1 MALLIGQAMNGRDL
15 EQATSPWP
23 PERFAAMCDALA
35 WAVSGRQC
43 LSLPSFTAQVYA
55 KDGGIDAEWSVE
67 LPDDGHPVP
76 TPLLAPGW
84 NVFQYKKRD
93 LIAQD
98 RRRIISNLKSSLT
111 GAVSEIVNKDKAKR
125 HPDRYVLFVNVD
137 LKGSDKLA
145 LQESILKGDSDQS
158 KVHVNIVGAG
168 ELVAFLNNHPHLRA
182 AYFTPLLFKTWEEAH
197 RAHLNQKLIGTDVE
211 LIGREEEMSRL
222 KALVDDPRVRVIVLS
237 GPHDIGKSRLTLEA
251 TQHRPHDV
259 VQALDPRSM
268 DLSDYRNLCA
278 THGEVICI
286 VEDPESDA
294 IEPLVNEALSLPNF
308 KLIMTL
314 PTPTN
319 APAPAYGRDERVQV
333 FHLQPLPD
341 AEARKLLEA
350 TRQPLD
356 FDMVDWITRHAG
368 GVPGVLLAAAS
379 VGNTLRHDL
388 TSFVD
393 TVGHE
398 FERRIQSELGVD
410 ALKCARL
417 FSVLTH
423 IGISGAVETEIR
435 HICDLF
441 GEGWTPHT
449 ALVSLR
455 ALERAGLAR
464 RGGSFAEI
472 TLSML
477 ANYLVAQLLQG
488 RRHEMLVL
496 FGRLDESG
504 RVRFIKRLSEVRS
517 EEAEQFWEE
526 VFAPDGLLR
535 DFQTALD
542 NVNLLRLVAGAVP
555 NRTLRLLASG
565 LQNSTKEERLEIR
578 GDQRRALVRTLEQLI
593 FRANTSLGAM
603 RLVWLL
609 AEAENENYGNN
620 ATGILTECF
629 HPLHPQMPLSLQER
643 IEFLRECTVRS
654 ISQEGRLIAIAA
666 IRAALDGTMGVQY
679 HHSTGPE
686 LLGSRPVF
694 TYNDFWDYCRD
705 LVDLLISLSK
715 EADDVAAE
723 ALGALPRLTA
733 ELGLQAR
740 PHEAIERFRMLV
752 DWARSGKPGLDVSS
766 LVDALCWMR
775 DVLAERLEKSAFP
788 SDRRD
793 AFQMHLTALDQLKVS
808 VETAS
813 FATRLKRWAGREAY
827 GEDEEDLT
835 SGAHPQ
841 FERELIKLADEA
853 VKNPSLLTPDLVE
866 WLLSPSS
873 LRGRA
878 FFYFLGNVDAGL
890 IFHKRLEALGRQPEA
905 AEAFSAYWVGWGKR
919 DQEAAESRLDQLSS
933 AYAVTGKAIVLAS
946 VWLGASQAAV
956 ARVKAQIQAGC
967 VDPEDIAR
975 TLVVRQFMQGLTE
988 DQFEQLLKG
997 VAGTTFSH
1005 GAAAV
1010 DMLGMWLH
1018 FTRPL
1023 QNSLADY
1030 AWQCL
1035 EHDPLLRS
1043 SHDAWACDR
1052 LAAVLAQD
1060 DPERG
1065 FRLLERL
1072 EQRSEEDRHHWDPL
1086 EPFGSQRHQ
1095 FWQVLHTKDRGRLIG
1110 LLLDA
1115 ARTNTLRCDRITW
1128 KLRELLD
1135 QERDRDLLLAFARG
1149 DIEYARII
1157 AGCVTSA
1164 KPGFWSIVFAVV
1176 QTYPHDED
1184 LLSNLTAGIEQQ
1196 GAVIEGPMSQFYEA
1210 RKQEIKQLLHAPSTP
1225 PEVRAWL
1232 REVIGRLE
1240 REIPRQIIWEYDLN
1254 VDELRDHIRDKH
1266 SSQRVW
1272 AIGRVLKYATWED
1285 IRRLL
1290 TVEDIED
1297 ALPYTD
1303 LPEQRRK
1310 VLERA
1315 LEIWRYGK

>member
-1 MALLIGQAMNGRDL
+1 MNARDL
-15 EQATSPWP
+15 EQETSPWP

-43 LSLPSFTAQVYA
+43 PSLPSFTAQVNA

-76 TPLLAPGW
+76 TPLLGTGW

-98 RRRIISNLKSSLT
+98 RRRIIANLKSSLT
-111 GAVSEIVNKDKAKR
+111 GAVSDIVKKTKR
-125 HPDRYVLFVNVD
+125 HPDRYMLFVNVD

-145 LQESILKGDSDQS
+145 LQESILKGYSDHA
-158 KVHVNIVGAG
+158 KVHVDIVGAG
-168 ELVAFLNNHPHLRA
+168 ELVVFLDNHPHLRA
-182 AYFTPLLFKTWEEAH
+182 AYFAPLSFKTWEEAH
-197 RAHLNQKLIGTDVE
+197 WAHLNQKLIGMDVE
-211 LIGREEEMSRL
+211 LVGREEEMSRL
-222 KALVDDPRVRVIVLS
+222 RSLVDDPRVRVIILS
-237 GPHDIGKSRLTLEA
+237 GPHDIGKSRLALEA
-251 TQHRPHDV
+251 TRHRPHDV

-268 DLSDYRNLCA
+268 DLSDYRSLCA

-294 IEPLVNEALSLPNF
+294 IEPLVNEALSLSNF
-308 KLIMTL
+308 KLIVAL
-314 PTPTN
+314 PTLAN

-333 FHLQPLPD
+333 IHLQPLPD

-350 TRQPLD
+350 TGQPLD

-379 VGNTLRHDL
+379 VGNTQRHDL
-388 TSFVD
+388 ISFAD
-393 TVGHE
+393 AVGHE
-398 FERRIQSELGVD
+398 FERRIQAELGVD

-423 IGISGAVETEIR
+423 VGISGTVETEIR
-435 HICDLF
+435 YICDLF

-455 ALERAGLAR
+455 DLERAGLAR

-472 TLSML
+472 TLPLL
-477 ANYLVAQLLQG
+477 ASYLVSQLLQG
-488 RRHEMLVL
+488 RQFEMLAL
-496 FGRLDESG
+496 FGRLNEPG

-517 EEAEQFWEE
+517 EEVEQFWEA

-542 NVNLLRLVAGAVP
+542 NANILRLVAGAVP
-555 NRTLRLLASG
+555 NRTLHLLTSS

-578 GDQRRALVRTLEQLI
+578 GDQRRALVRTLEQLL
-593 FRANTSLGAM
+593 FRAPTSLGAM
-603 RLVWLL
+603 RLVWFL

-620 ATGILTECF
+620 ATGILKECF

-643 IEFLRECTVRS
+643 IEFLHESTARS
-654 ISQEGRLIAIAA
+654 ISKEGRLFAIEA
-666 IRAALDGTMGVQY
+666 IRAALRGTIGFQY
-679 HHSTGPE
+679 YHSTGPE
-686 LLGSRPVF
+686 LLDSNPIY
-694 TYNDFWDYCRD
+694 TYNDFWDYCRE
-705 LVDLLISLSK
+705 LVDLLISLAQ
-715 EADDVAAE
+715 EADDVAAV
-723 ALGALPRLTA
+723 ALDALPRLTA
-733 ELGLQAR
+733 ELGMRAR

-752 DWARSGKPGLDVSS
+752 DWARSGKPGLDISS
-766 LVDALCWMR
+766 LVDALCWMHE
-775 DVLAERLEKSAFP
+775 VLAERLDKPKFP

-793 AFQMHLTALDQLKVS
+793 TFQIYLEALDQMKAV

-827 GEDEEDLT
+827 GEYEDDLK
-835 SGAHPQ
+835 SGGRPQ
-841 FERELIKLADEA
+841 FERELSKLADEA
-853 VKNPSLLTPDLVE
+853 VRNPSLLTTDLVE
-866 WLLSPSS
+866 WLLSPSC
-873 LRGRA
+873 LRGHA
-878 FFYFLGNVDAGL
+878 FVGFLGHIDARL
-890 IFHKRLEALGRQPEA
+890 IFRERMEALGRRPEA
-905 AEAFSAYWVGWGKR
+905 AKAFSAYWVGWAKR
-919 DQEAAESRLDQLSS
+919 DQEAAESCLDQLSS
-933 AYAVTGKAIVLAS
+933 LHAVTGKAVVLAT
-946 VWLGASQAAV
+946 VGLGASQTAV
-956 ARVKAQIQAGC
+956 DRVKTQLRAGC
-967 VDPEDIAR
+967 IDPEDIPR
-975 TLVVRQFMQGLTE
+975 LLMVRQFMQGLTE
-988 DQFEQLLKG
+988 DQFEQLLKA
-997 VAGTTFSH
+997 VAGTTFNH

-1010 DMLGMWLH
+1010 DMLGMWLY
-1018 FTRPL
+1018 FARPL
-1023 QNSLADY
+1023 QDSLADY

-1035 EHDPLLRS
+1035 EHDPRLRS
-1043 SHDAWACDR
+1043 PHDAWKCDR

-1072 EQRSEEDRHHWDPL
+1072 EQRSEEDSHYWDPL
-1086 EPFGSQRHQ
+1086 EPYRSRRHQ
-1095 FWQVLHTKDRGRLIG
+1095 FWQVLHTEDRERLIS

-1115 ARTNTLRCDRITW
+1115 AQTDNLRCFRMTW

-1135 QERDRDLLLAFARG
+1135 QEEDRELLLAFARS

-1157 AGCVTSA
+1157 ASCVTSA
-1164 KPGFWSIVFAVV
+1164 KPGFWPIVFPLV
-1176 QTYPHDED
+1176 QTYPYDEE

-1196 GAVIEGPMSQFYEA
+1196 GSAIVGPVSLFYEA
-1210 RKQEIKQLLHAPSTP
+1210 GKQEINQLLHAPSTP
-1225 PEVRAWL
+1225 PEVRTWL
-1232 REVIGRLE
+1232 REVMDRLE
-1240 REIPRQIIWEYDLN
+1240 REVSRQIVWEYDLN

-1266 SSQRVW
+1266 SSQRLW
-1272 AIGRVLKYATWED
+1272 AIGRVLKYAAWED

-1290 TVEDIED
+1290 TVDDIEE

-1310 VLERA
+1310 TLEKA